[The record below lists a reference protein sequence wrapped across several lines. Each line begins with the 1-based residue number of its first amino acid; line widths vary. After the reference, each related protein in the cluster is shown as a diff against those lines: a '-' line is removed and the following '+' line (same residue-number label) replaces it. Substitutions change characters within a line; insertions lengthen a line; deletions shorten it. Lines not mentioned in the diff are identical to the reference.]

1 MRILMAQ
8 KFHFYRGGDST
19 YMFNLTKLHRDRG
32 HKVAHFSMSHP
43 ENIESEYSGYFASEI
58 DFPQLLED
66 FSPRS
71 AAKVI
76 TKSIYNREA
85 ARNITELIESFKPD
99 IAHFHNIHDH
109 LSTSIVKPFY
119 SRGIPIVW
127 TLHDYRLICPNSTF
141 LSKGEICERCLP
153 GRFYNVLLRRCKK
166 GSLPASL
173 VAMLSAYFGRLTR
186 VKNRVSHFITP
197 SLFLK
202 GKLVSAGFDEGRITA
217 VPNFVDLSSFA
228 SDPEEE
234 DYFIYSGRLSFEKGI
249 DILIEAAA
257 KLQSGRLLIV
267 GGGPE
272 EERLKGLA
280 ARLGADNVEFTG
292 HKSKD
297 ELRHILSRAQFAVLP
312 SRWYENL
319 PFSIIEAF
327 AVGKAV
333 VASDIGGI
341 PEMVKDGVNG
351 YLFPPG
357 DSGILAARLEKLIS
371 SPALRRELGQRG
383 REKAE
388 KVYNS
393 KSHYEKITEIY
404 NKVLKDK
411 GIDI

>member
-1 MRILMAQ
+1 MRIVMAQ

-19 YMFNLTKLHRDRG
+19 YMFNLTKLHRERG
-32 HKVAHFSMSHP
+32 HEVAHFSMRHP
-43 ENIESEYSGYFASEI
+43 ENIESEYSEYFTSEI
-58 DFPQLLED
+58 DFPYLLEN

-71 AAKVI
+71 ACRVI

-85 ARNITELIESFKPD
+85 ARKITRLIESFKPD

-141 LSKGEICERCLP
+141 LSNGEICDRCLP

-173 VAMLSAYFGRLTR
+173 VAMLSAYFERLSR
-186 VKNRVSHFITP
+186 VRSRVSHFITP

-202 GKLVSAGFDEGRITA
+202 GKLIEGGFDESRITA
-217 VPNFVDLSSFA
+217 APNFVDLSSFEA
-228 SDPEEE
+228 GSEEE

-257 KLQSGRLLIV
+257 KLQKGRLLIV
-267 GGGPE
+267 GGGPD

-280 ARLGADNVEFTG
+280 AQLDADNVEFTG
-292 HKSKD
+292 HKTTD
-297 ELRHILSRAQFAVLP
+297 ELRRILSRAQFAVLP

-319 PFSIIEAF
+319 PFSIMEAF
-327 AVGKAV
+327 AMGKAV
-333 VASDIGGI
+333 IASDIGGI

-371 SPALRRELGQRG
+371 NPALRRELGQRG
-383 REKAE
+383 REKAR

-393 KSHYEKITEIY
+393 ETHYEKITEIY
-404 NKVLKDK
+404 NKVLGDRP
-411 GIDI
+411 D